1 MLKTNTAYYTSPI
14 GNLKLIATDK
24 YVTSILFDDQTH
36 EVDLSE
42 TTELLSKCS
51 IQLHEYFSGTRTC
64 FNLPLNQSGT
74 GFQEKIWKQ
83 LIAIPYGKTI
93 SYSDLAVN
101 FGDIK
106 AIRAVAA
113 ANGKNKLCIL
123 IPCHRVIGK
132 NRTLTGYSGG
142 LWRKQWL
149 LEHEAKYSL
158 GVQQFSF

>member
-1 MLKTNTAYYTSPI
+1 
-14 GNLKLIATDK
+14 
-24 YVTSILFDDQTH
+24 
-36 EVDLSE
+36 
-42 TTELLSKCS
+42 
-51 IQLHEYFSGTRTC
+51 
-64 FNLPLNQSGT
+64 
-74 GFQEKIWKQ
+74 
-83 LIAIPYGKTI
+83 
-93 SYSDLAVN
+93 
-101 FGDIK
+101 
-106 AIRAVAA
+106 VAA